1 MKATDPELDE
11 DHSAYFC
18 CCSEITLKRQVGS
31 RYFVSAANAMRIVL
45 LRDAAIEF
53 LKYSARE
60 DGTKLEKEVYEKL
73 LDENQI
79 SFIKVDALI
88 FYFVYA
94 DLVTLSKSNELN
106 KSALD
111 MNQHYL
117 ELKLFLEEIEQHPDI
132 MLNSSIQVFK
142 SEARLYADCKI
153 NHRTHKK
160 SIAMHTKLFKE
171 CNSTL
176 FPLLVSGVIK
186 MKEKLCSYAQNNLPG
201 GIYWEPDSEI
211 KRVLSEVKPSNDFC
225 ESMLGLNDYLTTAI
239 PNLHQVARSNLIEVK
254 KEQDCEMAR

>member
-1 MKATDPELDE
+1 
-11 DHSAYFC
+11 
-18 CCSEITLKRQVGS
+18 
-31 RYFVSAANAMRIVL
+31 
-45 LRDAAIEF
+45 
-53 LKYSARE
+53 
-60 DGTKLEKEVYEKL
+60 
-73 LDENQI
+73 
-79 SFIKVDALI
+79 
-88 FYFVYA
+88 
-94 DLVTLSKSNELN
+94 
-106 KSALD
+106 

-153 NHRTHKK
+153 NHCTHKK

-211 KRVLSEVKPSNDFC
+211 KRVLSEVKSSNDFC
-225 ESMLGLNDYLTTAI
+225 ELMLGLNDYLT
-239 PNLHQVARSNLIEVK
+239 